1 MDQVPG
7 TPSLLRAIN
16 DRTAL
21 QLLSEQGPLT
31 RARLGALTGL
41 SKPTA
46 TQLMDRLEAAGLV
59 EALPGEG
66 RTARLYRVRPGA
78 AYVAG
83 LDVTP
88 ASIRVRLCDLTGEVI
103 AQTTLV
109 TPRREVKDALDRVRE
124 ALAEACAAAGIAVA
138 RLNRVVIGI
147 GGAPDPQTGRIRYAP
162 HVPGWHDPNLLPR
175 LRAELTGPGEPNPAV
190 EIENDVNLAAIA
202 EQALGVTRKCAPL
215 ECRDFAV
222 LWIGAG
228 IGAAI
233 VIDGRLHRGFTG
245 GAGEIGYMPVAGQPA
260 VRHVSRGING
270 GYQNLAGAPAVLKLA
285 RSKGFP
291 GSDAAAA
298 LRRAAGSGAV
308 GTPLLQEVAERL
320 AVGLAPLV
328 TVIDPELIVLTG
340 SMLQAGDEAL
350 RALVESALYEIVIPR
365 PRLVL
370 SGVAEE
376 PVLTGAIESALA
388 QTKQELFDNTRKGT
402 ARAL

>member
-66 RTARLYRVRPGA
+66 RNARLYRVRPGA

-88 ASIRVRLCDLTGEVI
+88 ANIRVRVCDLTGQAI
-103 AQTTLV
+103 AQTTLA
-109 TPRREVKDALDRVRE
+109 TPRREVKDALERIRE
-124 ALAEACAAAGIAVA
+124 ALTAACAQGGIDTAQ
-138 RLNRVVIGI
+138 LNRVVVGL
-147 GGAPDPQTGRIRYAP
+147 GGAPDPHTGRIGYAR
-162 HVPGWHDPNLLPR
+162 HLPGWHDPNLLQR
-175 LRAELTGPGEPNPAV
+175 LRTELTGPGRPNPAV
-190 EIENDVNLAAIA
+190 EIENDVNLAAVA
-202 EQALGVTRKCAPL
+202 EQTRGVVRRDAPL
-215 ECRDFAV
+215 ACRDFAV
-222 LWIGAG
+222 LWIGEG
-228 IGAAI
+228 IGAAV

-245 GAGEIGYMPVAGQPA
+245 GAGEIGYMPVSGLPP
-260 VRHVSRGING
+260 VRNISRGNTG
-270 GYQNLAGAPAVLKLA
+270 GFQNLAGAPAVLKLA
-285 RSKGFP
+285 RAKGFP

-298 LRRAAGSGAV
+298 LRRAAASGSV
-308 GTPLLQEVAERL
+308 GTPLLTEVADRL

-328 TVIDPELIVLTG
+328 AVLDPELIVLTG
-340 SMLQAGDEAL
+340 AMLQAGGEVL
-350 RALVESALYEIVIPR
+350 RELIADALYGMVIPR

-370 SGVAEE
+370 SEVPED
-376 PVLTGAIESALA
+376 PVLTGAIEAALA
-388 QTKQELFDNTRKGT
+388 ETKQELFDHTRKG
-402 ARAL
+402 RGL

>member
-83 LDVTP
+83 IDVIP
-88 ASIRVRLCDLTGEVI
+88 ANIRVRVCDLTGQTI
-103 AQTTLV
+103 AQTTLP
-109 TPRREVKDALDRVRE
+109 TPRKEVKDALDRIRE
-124 ALAEACAAAGIAVA
+124 ALVAACAAAGITVSQ
-138 RLNRVVIGI
+138 LNRVVIGL
-147 GGAPDPQTGRIRYAP
+147 GGAPDPQTGRLGYAR
-162 HVPGWHDPNLLPR
+162 HLPGWHDPHLLAR
-175 LRAELTGPGEPNPAV
+175 LRSELTPAGEADPAV

-202 EQALGVTRKCAPL
+202 EQSLGVTRKGSPQA
-215 ECRDFAV
+215 CRDFAV
-222 LWIGAG
+222 LWIGEG
-228 IGAAI
+228 IGAAL

-245 GAGEIGYMPVAGQPA
+245 GAGEIGYMPVAGSPP
-260 VRHVSRGING
+260 VRNISRGTNG
-270 GYQNLAGAPAVLKLA
+270 GFQNLAGAPAVLKLA
-285 RSKGFP
+285 RSKGFA

-298 LRRAAGSGAV
+298 LRRAAESGPK
-308 GTPLLQEVAERL
+308 GTALLAEVADRL

-328 TVIDPELIVLTG
+328 AVLDPELIVLTG
-340 SMLQAGDEAL
+340 AMLQAGGEPL
-350 RALVESALYEIVIPR
+350 RELVGASLYEMVIPR

-370 SGVAEE
+370 SEVAQD
-376 PVLTGAIESALA
+376 PVLAGAIESALA
-388 QTKQELFDNTRKGT
+388 ETKQELFDNTRKG
-402 ARAL
+402 RGL

>member
-59 EALPGEG
+59 EALAGEG

-88 ASIRVRLCDLTGEVI
+88 ASIRVRLCDLTGETI
-103 AQTTLV
+103 AQTTLA
-109 TPRREVKDALDRVRE
+109 TPRREVKDAVERIRE
-124 ALAEACAAAGIAVA
+124 ALAEACAVGGIGMA
-138 RLNRVVIGI
+138 RLNRVVIGL
-147 GGAPDPQTGRIRYAP
+147 GGAPDPQTGRLGYAR
-162 HVPGWHDPNLLPR
+162 HLPGWHDPNLLDR
-175 LRAELTGPGEPNPAV
+175 LRTELTGPGEADPAV

-202 EQALGVTRKCAPL
+202 EQSLGVTRRGAAH

-233 VIDGRLHRGFTG
+233 VIDGKLHRGFTG
-245 GAGEIGYMPVAGQPA
+245 GAGEVGYMPVAGLPP
-260 VRHVSRGING
+260 VRGISRGTNG
-270 GYQNLAGAPAVLKLA
+270 GFQSQAGAPAVLKLA

-298 LRRAAGSGAV
+298 LRNAANSGPV
-308 GTPLLQEVAERL
+308 GTPLLQEVADRL

-328 TVIDPELIVLTG
+328 AVLDPELIVLTG
-340 SMLQAGDEAL
+340 GMLQAGGEAL
-350 RALVESALYEIVIPR
+350 RELIADSLYDLVIPR

-370 SGVAEE
+370 SEVGQD
-376 PVLTGAIESALA
+376 PVLAGAIESALA
-388 QTKQELFDNTRKGT
+388 QTKQELFDNTR
-402 ARAL
+402 RR

>member
-59 EALPGEG
+59 EAMPGQG

-88 ASIRVRLCDLTGEVI
+88 SNIRVRVCDLTGQAI
-103 AQTTLV
+103 AQTTLA
-109 TPRREVKDALDRVRE
+109 TPRREVKDALERIRE
-124 ALAEACAAAGIAVA
+124 ALTAACAQAGIAVA
-138 RLNRVVIGI
+138 QLNRVVIGL
-147 GGAPDPQTGRIRYAP
+147 GGAPDPHTGRIGYAR
-162 HVPGWHDPNLLPR
+162 HLPGWHDPNLVQR
-175 LRAELTGPGEPNPAV
+175 LRTELTAPGEPDPAV
-190 EIENDVNLAAIA
+190 EIENDVNLAAVA
-202 EQALGVTRKCAPL
+202 EQARGVVRKDSPL
-215 ECRDFAV
+215 ACRDFAV
-222 LWIGAG
+222 LWIGEG
-228 IGAAI
+228 IGAAV

-245 GAGEIGYMPVAGQPA
+245 GAGEIGYMPVAGLPPA
-260 VRHVSRGING
+260 RNISRGTNG
-270 GYQNLAGAPAVLKLA
+270 GFQNLAGAPAVLKLA
-285 RSKGFP
+285 RAKGFP

-308 GTPLLQEVAERL
+308 GTPLLTEVADRL

-328 TVIDPELIVLTG
+328 AVLDPELIVLTG
-340 SMLQAGDEAL
+340 AMLQAGGETL
-350 RALVESALYEIVIPR
+350 RALVADALYAMVIPR

-370 SGVAEE
+370 SEVAED
-376 PVLTGAIESALA
+376 PVLTGAIEAALA
-388 QTKQELFDNTRKGT
+388 ETKQELFDNTRKG
-402 ARAL
+402 RGL

>member
-88 ASIRVRLCDLTGEVI
+88 AGIRVRLCDLTGETI
-103 AQTTLV
+103 AQTTLA
-109 TPRREVKDALDRVRE
+109 TPRREVKDAVERIRE
-124 ALAEACAAAGIAVA
+124 ALGAACSIAGIAVP
-138 RLNRVVIGI
+138 RLNRVVIGL
-147 GGAPDPQTGRIRYAP
+147 GGAPDPQTGRLGYAR
-162 HVPGWHDPNLLPR
+162 HLPGWHDPNLLAR
-175 LRAELTGPGEPNPAV
+175 LRTELTGPGEPDPAV

-202 EQALGVTRKCAPL
+202 EQSLGVTRKDSPQA
-215 ECRDFAV
+215 CRDFAV
-222 LWIGAG
+222 LWIGDG

-233 VIDGRLHRGFTG
+233 VIDGRIHRGFTG
-245 GAGEIGYMPVAGQPA
+245 GAGEMGYMPVAGQPP
-260 VRHVSRGING
+260 VRGVSRGTNG
-270 GYQNLAGAPAVLKLA
+270 GFQNLAGAPAVLKLA
-285 RSKGFP
+285 RSMGFP

-298 LRRAAGSGAV
+298 LRRAAASGPV
-308 GTPLLQEVAERL
+308 GTPLLAEVADRL

-328 TVIDPELIVLTG
+328 AVLDPELIVLTG
-340 SMLQAGDEAL
+340 TMLQAGGKAL
-350 RALVESALYEIVIPR
+350 RELIAASLYELVIPR

-370 SGVAEE
+370 SEVAQD
-376 PVLTGAIESALA
+376 PVLAGAIESALA
-388 QTKQELFDNTRKGT
+388 LTKQELFDNTRKG
-402 ARAL
+402 RGL

>member
-83 LDVTP
+83 IDVIP
-88 ASIRVRLCDLTGEVI
+88 ANIRVRVCDLTGKTI
-103 AQTTLV
+103 AQTTLP
-109 TPRREVKDALDRVRE
+109 TPRKEVKDALERIRE
-124 ALAEACAAAGIAVA
+124 ALAAACAEAAIPVA
-138 RLNRVVIGI
+138 GLNRVVIGL
-147 GGAPDPQTGRIRYAP
+147 GGAPDPQTGRLGYAR
-162 HVPGWHDPNLLPR
+162 HLPGWHDPNLLAR
-175 LRAELTGPGEPNPAV
+175 LRTELTAPGEPDPAV
-190 EIENDVNLAAIA
+190 DVENDVNLAAIA
-202 EQALGVTRKCAPL
+202 EQSLGVTRKDSPSA
-215 ECRDFAV
+215 CRDFVV
-222 LWIGAG
+222 LWIGEG
-228 IGAAI
+228 IGASV

-245 GAGEIGYMPVAGQPA
+245 GAGEIGYMPVAGVPP
-260 VRHVSRGING
+260 VRNISRGTNG
-270 GYQNLAGAPAVLKLA
+270 GFQNLAGAPTVLRLA
-285 RSKGFP
+285 RSMGFP

-298 LRRAAGSGAV
+298 LRRAAEAGPLGE
-308 GTPLLQEVAERL
+308 PLLAEVADRL
-320 AVGLAPLV
+320 AVGLAPLAAV
-328 TVIDPELIVLTG
+328 LDPELIVLTG
-340 SMLQAGDEAL
+340 AMLQAGGEAL
-350 RALVESALYEIVIPR
+350 RALVAASLYELVIPR

-370 SGVAEE
+370 SQVAQD

-388 QTKQELFDNTRKGT
+388 QTKQELFDNTRKG
-402 ARAL
+402 RGL

>member
-88 ASIRVRLCDLTGEVI
+88 ASIRVRLCDLTGETI
-103 AQTTLV
+103 AQTTLA
-109 TPRREVKDALDRVRE
+109 TPRREVKDAVDRIRE
-124 ALAEACAAAGIAVA
+124 ALAEACAAGGIGMA
-138 RLNRVVIGI
+138 RLNRVVIGL
-147 GGAPDPQTGRIRYAP
+147 GGAPDPQTGRLGYAR
-162 HVPGWHDPNLLPR
+162 HLPGWHDPNLLDR
-175 LRAELTGPGEPNPAV
+175 LRSELTGPGEADPAV

-202 EQALGVTRKCAPL
+202 EQSLGVTRRGAAH

-233 VIDGRLHRGFTG
+233 VIDGKLHRGFTG
-245 GAGEIGYMPVAGQPA
+245 GAGEVGYMPVAGLPP
-260 VRHVSRGING
+260 VRGISRGTNG
-270 GYQNLAGAPAVLKLA
+270 GFQSQAGAPAVLKLA

-298 LRRAAGSGAV
+298 LRNAANSGPV
-308 GTPLLQEVAERL
+308 GTPLLQEVADRL

-328 TVIDPELIVLTG
+328 AVLDPELIVLTG
-340 SMLQAGDEAL
+340 GMLQAGGEAL
-350 RALVESALYEIVIPR
+350 RALIADSLYDLVIPR

-370 SGVAEE
+370 SEVGQD
-376 PVLTGAIESALA
+376 PVLAGAIESALA
-388 QTKQELFDNTRKGT
+388 QTKQELFDNTR
-402 ARAL
+402 RR

>member
-83 LDVTP
+83 IDVIP
-88 ASIRVRLCDLTGEVI
+88 ANIRVRVCDLTGQTI
-103 AQTTLV
+103 AQTTLP
-109 TPRREVKDALDRVRE
+109 TPRREVKDALERIRE
-124 ALAEACAAAGIAVA
+124 ALTEACAAAQIGVA
-138 RLNRVVIGI
+138 QLNRVVIGI
-147 GGAPDPQTGRIRYAP
+147 GGAPDPHTGRLGYAR
-162 HVPGWHDPNLLPR
+162 HLPGWHDPNLLTR
-175 LRAELTGPGEPNPAV
+175 LRSELTAPGEPDPAV

-202 EQALGVTRKCAPL
+202 EQALGVTRKDSPL
-215 ECRDFAV
+215 ACRDFAV
-222 LWIGAG
+222 LWIGEG
-228 IGAAI
+228 IGAAL

-245 GAGEIGYMPVAGQPA
+245 GAGEIGYMPVAGQPP
-260 VRHVSRGING
+260 VRNISRGTTG
-270 GYQNLAGAPAVLKLA
+270 GFQNLAGAPAVLKLA
-285 RSKGFP
+285 RAKGFA

-298 LRRAAGSGAV
+298 LHRAAEAGPQ
-308 GTPLLQEVAERL
+308 GTELLTEVADRL

-328 TVIDPELIVLTG
+328 AVLDPEMIVLTG
-340 SMLQAGDEAL
+340 AMLQAGGEAL
-350 RALVESALYEIVIPR
+350 RELIAAALYSMVIPR

-370 SGVAEE
+370 SGVAAD
-376 PVLTGAIESALA
+376 PVLAGAIESALA
-388 QTKQELFDNTRKGT
+388 QTKEELFDNTRKG
-402 ARAL
+402 RGL

>member
-83 LDVTP
+83 IDVTP
-88 ASIRVRLCDLTGEVI
+88 ARLRVRLCDLTGEII
-103 AQTTLV
+103 AETSLA
-109 TPRREVKDALDRVRE
+109 TPRREVKDAVDRVRE
-124 ALAEACAAAGIAVA
+124 ALTEACAAAGITVPQ
-138 RLNRVVIGI
+138 LNRVVIGL

-162 HVPGWHDPNLLPR
+162 HLPGWHDPNLPAR
-175 LRAELTGPGEPNPAV
+175 LRSELTGQNEPDPAV
-190 EIENDVNLAAIA
+190 DVENDVNLAAIA
-202 EQALGVTRKCAPL
+202 EQSLGVTRKGAPL

-222 LWIGAG
+222 LWIGDG

-233 VIDGRLHRGFTG
+233 VIDGRLHRGYTG
-245 GAGEIGYMPVAGQPA
+245 GAGELGYMPVSGQPLTRNIRRN
-260 VRHVSRGING
+260 VNG
-270 GYQNLAGAPAVLKLA
+270 GFQSIGGAPAVLKLA
-285 RSKGFP
+285 RSKGFS
-291 GSDAAAA
+291 GSDAATAV
-298 LRRAAGSGAV
+298 RRAAEAGPL
-308 GTPLLQEVAERL
+308 GTPLLQELAERL

-328 TVIDPELIVLTG
+328 AVIDPELIVLTG
-340 SMLQAGDEAL
+340 AMLQAGGEPLRELMTAAL
-350 RALVESALYEIVIPR
+350 HDIVIPR
-365 PRLVL
+365 PKLVL
-370 SGVAEE
+370 SELAEA
-376 PVLTGAIESALA
+376 PVLAGAIESALA
-388 QTKQELFDNTRKGT
+388 QTKQELFDNTRRGN
-402 ARAL
+402 R

>member
-59 EALPGEG
+59 EALTGEG

-83 LDVTP
+83 IDVTP
-88 ASIRVRLCDLTGEVI
+88 ANIRVRVCDLTGQNV
-103 AQTTLV
+103 AQTTLP
-109 TPRREVKDALDRVRE
+109 TPRREVKDALDRIRE
-124 ALAEACAAAGIAVA
+124 ALTEACAAAGITVPQ
-138 RLNRVVIGI
+138 LNRVVIGL
-147 GGAPDPQTGRIRYAP
+147 GGAPDPQSGRLGYAR
-162 HVPGWHDPNLLPR
+162 HLPGWHDPNLLAR
-175 LRAELTGPGEPNPAV
+175 LRTELTAAGEADPAV
-190 EIENDVNLAAIA
+190 EIENDVNLAAVA
-202 EQALGVTRKCAPL
+202 EQSLGVTRKGSPL
-215 ECRDFAV
+215 ACRDFAV
-222 LWIGAG
+222 LWIGEG
-228 IGAAI
+228 IGAAVI
-233 VIDGRLHRGFTG
+233 IDGRLHRGFTG
-245 GAGEIGYMPVAGQPA
+245 GAGEIGYMPVAGQPP
-260 VRHVSRGING
+260 VRNISRGTNG
-270 GYQNLAGAPAVLKLA
+270 GFQNLAGAPAVLRLA

-298 LRRAAGSGAV
+298 LRRAAAAGPA
-308 GTPLLQEVAERL
+308 GTELLAEVADRL

-328 TVIDPELIVLTG
+328 AVLDPELIVLTG
-340 SMLQAGDEAL
+340 AMLQAGGEAL
-350 RALVESALYEIVIPR
+350 RELVANSLYEMVIPR

-370 SGVAEE
+370 SGVAQD

-388 QTKQELFDNTRKGT
+388 QTKQELFDNTRKG
-402 ARAL
+402 RGL

>member
-83 LDVTP
+83 VDVVP
-88 ASIRVRLCDLTGEVI
+88 AGIQVRVCDLTGQTI
-103 AQTTLV
+103 AQTTLA
-109 TPRREVKDALDRVRE
+109 TPRREVKDALDRIRE
-124 ALAEACAAAGIAVA
+124 ALGEACAAAGITVTQ
-138 RLNRVVIGI
+138 LNRVVIGI
-147 GGAPDPQTGRIRYAP
+147 GGAPDPQTGRLGYAR
-162 HVPGWHDPNLLPR
+162 HLPGWHDPNLLLR
-175 LRAELTGPGEPNPAV
+175 LRSELTAPGQPDPAV
-190 EIENDVNLAAIA
+190 DIENDVNLAAIA
-202 EQALGVTRKCAPL
+202 EQSLGVTRKGAPQ

-228 IGAAI
+228 IGAAV
-233 VIDGRLHRGFTG
+233 VIDGRIHRGFTG
-245 GAGEIGYMPVAGQPA
+245 GAGEIGYMPVAGQPP
-260 VRHVSRGING
+260 VRSISRGTNG
-270 GYQNLAGAPAVLKLA
+270 GFQALAGAPAVLKLA
-285 RSKGFP
+285 RDKGFP

-298 LRRAAGSGAV
+298 LRRAAEAGAV
-308 GTPLLQEVAERL
+308 GTPLLREVADRL

-328 TVIDPELIVLTG
+328 AVLDPELIVLTG
-340 SMLQAGDEAL
+340 AMLQAGGEAL
-350 RALVESALYEIVIPR
+350 RGLVAASLYELVIPR
-365 PRLVL
+365 PKLVL
-370 SGVAEE
+370 SEVAHD

-388 QTKQELFDNTRKGT
+388 QTKQELFDNTRKG
-402 ARAL
+402 RL

>member
-83 LDVTP
+83 IDVTP
-88 ASIRVRLCDLTGEVI
+88 ARLHVRLCDLTGQVI
-103 AQTTLV
+103 AESTIA
-109 TPRREVKDALDRVRE
+109 TPRREVKDAVDRVRE
-124 ALAEACAAAGIAVA
+124 ALAEACAAAGITLP
-138 RLNRVVIGI
+138 RLNRVVIGL
-147 GGAPDPQTGRIRYAP
+147 GGAPDPQTGKIRYAP
-162 HVPGWHDPNLLPR
+162 HLPGWHDPNLQAR
-175 LRAELTGPGEPNPAV
+175 LRSELTGPGEPDPAV
-190 EIENDVNLAAIA
+190 DVENDVNLAAIA
-202 EQALGVTRKCAPL
+202 EQSLGVTRKGAPL

-222 LWIGAG
+222 LWIGDG

-233 VIDGRLHRGFTG
+233 VIDGKLHRGFTG
-245 GAGEIGYMPVAGQPA
+245 GAGEIGYMPVAEQPLTRNIRRN
-260 VRHVSRGING
+260 VNG
-270 GYQNLAGAPAVLKLA
+270 GFQNIAGAPAVLKLA
-285 RSKGFP
+285 RAKGFP
-291 GSDAAAA
+291 GSDATAA
-298 LRRAAGSGAV
+298 LRRAAGSGPV
-308 GTPLLQEVAERL
+308 GTPFLEELAERL
-320 AVGLAPLV
+320 AVGLAPVVAVL
-328 TVIDPELIVLTG
+328 DPELIVLTG
-340 SMLQAGDEAL
+340 AMLQAGGETL
-350 RALVESALYEIVIPR
+350 RALMTAALHEIVIPR

-370 SGVAEE
+370 SEVVEE
-376 PVLTGAIESALA
+376 PVLAGAIESALA
-388 QTKQELFDNTRKGT
+388 QTKQELFDNTRRGRT
-402 ARAL
+402 

>member
-78 AYVAG
+78 AFVAG
-83 LDVTP
+83 IDVIP
-88 ASIRVRLCDLTGEVI
+88 ASIRVRVCDLTGQTI
-103 AQTTLV
+103 AQTTLP
-109 TPRREVKDALDRVRE
+109 TPRKEVKDALDRIRE
-124 ALAEACAAAGIAVA
+124 ALAEACAAAGITVPQ
-138 RLNRVVIGI
+138 LNRVVIGL
-147 GGAPDPQTGRIRYAP
+147 GGAPDPHTGRLGYAR
-162 HVPGWHDPNLLPR
+162 HLPGWHDPNLLER
-175 LRAELTGPGEPNPAV
+175 MRSELTAPGEPDPAV
-190 EIENDVNLAAIA
+190 QIENDVNLAAIA
-202 EQALGVTRKCAPL
+202 EQSLGVTRKGSPL
-215 ECRDFAV
+215 ACRDFAV
-222 LWIGAG
+222 LWIGEG
-228 IGAAI
+228 IGAAV

-245 GAGEIGYMPVAGQPA
+245 GAGEIGYMPVAGQPP
-260 VRHVSRGING
+260 VRNISRGTNG
-270 GYQNLAGAPAVLKLA
+270 GFQNLAGAPAVLKLA

-298 LRRAAGSGAV
+298 LRRAADAGAL
-308 GTPLLQEVAERL
+308 GTPLLAEVADRL

-328 TVIDPELIVLTG
+328 AVLDPELIVLTG
-340 SMLQAGDEAL
+340 AMLQAGGETL
-350 RALVESALYEIVIPR
+350 RELVAASLYEMVIPR

-370 SGVAEE
+370 SGVAQD

-388 QTKQELFDNTRKGT
+388 QTKQELFDNTRKG
-402 ARAL
+402 RGL

>member
-88 ASIRVRLCDLTGEVI
+88 SNIRVRVCDLTGETI
-103 AQTTLV
+103 AQTTLA
-109 TPRREVKDALDRVRE
+109 TPRREVKDALERIRE
-124 ALAEACAAAGIAVA
+124 ALTAACAAAGITVPQ
-138 RLNRVVIGI
+138 LNRVVIGI
-147 GGAPDPQTGRIRYAP
+147 GGAPDPQTGRLGYAR
-162 HVPGWHDPNLLPR
+162 HLPGWHDPELTSR
-175 LRAELTGPGEPNPAV
+175 LRAELTGPGEPDPAV
-190 EIENDVNLAAIA
+190 ELENDVNLAAIA
-202 EQALGVTRKCAPL
+202 EQSLGVTRKGSPQA
-215 ECRDFAV
+215 CRDFAV
-222 LWIGAG
+222 LWIGEG
-228 IGAAI
+228 IGAAV

-245 GAGEIGYMPVAGQPA
+245 GAGEIGYMPVAGLPP
-260 VRHVSRGING
+260 VRNISRGSNG
-270 GYQNLAGAPAVLKLA
+270 GFQSLAGAPAVLKLA
-285 RSKGFP
+285 RAKGFP

-298 LRRAAGSGAV
+298 LRRASSSGAL
-308 GTPLLQEVAERL
+308 GTPLLTEVADRL

-328 TVIDPELIVLTG
+328 AVLDPELIVLTG
-340 SMLQAGDEAL
+340 AMLQAGGEPL
-350 RALVESALYEIVIPR
+350 RDLVASSLYELVIPR

-370 SGVAEE
+370 SEVAQD
-376 PVLTGAIESALA
+376 PVLAGAIESALA
-388 QTKQELFDNTRKGT
+388 QTKKELFDNTRKG
-402 ARAL
+402 RGL

>member
-83 LDVTP
+83 IDVIP
-88 ASIRVRLCDLTGEVI
+88 ANVRVRVCDLTGQTI
-103 AQTTLV
+103 AQTTLP
-109 TPRREVKDALDRVRE
+109 TPRREVKDALERIRE
-124 ALAEACAAAGIAVA
+124 ALTEACAAAGISVA
-138 RLNRVVIGI
+138 QLNRVVIGL
-147 GGAPDPQTGRIRYAP
+147 GGAPDPHTGRLGYAR
-162 HVPGWHDPNLLPR
+162 HLPGWHDPNLLAR
-175 LRAELTGPGEPNPAV
+175 LRSELTAEGEPDPAV

-202 EQALGVTRKCAPL
+202 EQSLGVTRKGAPQA
-215 ECRDFAV
+215 CRDFAV
-222 LWIGAG
+222 LWIGEG
-228 IGAAI
+228 IGAAV

-245 GAGEIGYMPVAGQPA
+245 GAGEIGYMPVAGMPP
-260 VRHVSRGING
+260 VRNISRGTNG
-270 GYQNLAGAPAVLKLA
+270 GFQNLAGAPAVLKLA

-298 LRRAAGSGAV
+298 LRRAAEAGAK
-308 GTPLLQEVAERL
+308 GTALLAEVADRL

-328 TVIDPELIVLTG
+328 AVLDPELIVLTG
-340 SMLQAGDEAL
+340 AMLQAGGEPL
-350 RALVESALYEIVIPR
+350 RELIAASLYEMVIPR

-370 SGVAEE
+370 SEVAQD
-376 PVLTGAIESALA
+376 PVLTGAIESGLA
-388 QTKQELFDNTRKGT
+388 QTKQELFDNTRKG
-402 ARAL
+402 RGL

>member
-59 EALPGEG
+59 EAMPGEG
-66 RTARLYRVRPGA
+66 RNARLYRVRPGA

-88 ASIRVRLCDLTGEVI
+88 AHIRVRVCDLTGQSI
-103 AQTTLV
+103 AQSTLA
-109 TPRREVKDALDRVRE
+109 TPRREVKDALERIRE
-124 ALAEACAAAGIAVA
+124 ALTEACALAGITVA
-138 RLNRVVIGI
+138 QLNRIVIGL
-147 GGAPDPQTGRIRYAP
+147 GGAPDPHSGRIGYAR
-162 HVPGWHDPNLLPR
+162 HLPGWHDPNLLAR
-175 LRAELTGPGEPNPAV
+175 LRTELTVPGEADPAV
-190 EIENDVNLAAIA
+190 EIENDVNLAAVA
-202 EQALGVTRKCAPL
+202 EQARGVVRRDSPL
-215 ECRDFAV
+215 ACRDFAV
-222 LWIGAG
+222 LWIGEG
-228 IGAAI
+228 IGAAV

-245 GAGEIGYMPVAGQPA
+245 GAGEIGYMPVSGLPP
-260 VRHVSRGING
+260 VRNISRGTNG
-270 GYQNLAGAPAVLKLA
+270 GFQNLAGAPAVLKLA
-285 RSKGFP
+285 RAKGFP

-298 LRRAAGSGAV
+298 CRRAAESGAL
-308 GTPLLQEVAERL
+308 GTPLLTEVADRL

-328 TVIDPELIVLTG
+328 AVLDPELIVLTG
-340 SMLQAGDEAL
+340 AMLQAGGEVL
-350 RALVESALYEIVIPR
+350 RELVADALYAMVIPR

-370 SGVAEE
+370 SEVAED

-388 QTKQELFDNTRKGT
+388 ETKQELFDNTRKG
-402 ARAL
+402 RGL

>member
-83 LDVTP
+83 IDVIP
-88 ASIRVRLCDLTGEVI
+88 ANVRVRVCDLTGQTI
-103 AQTTLV
+103 AQTTLP
-109 TPRREVKDALDRVRE
+109 TPRKEVKDALERIRE
-124 ALAEACAAAGIAVA
+124 ALTEACAPAGISVA
-138 RLNRVVIGI
+138 QLNRVVIGL
-147 GGAPDPQTGRIRYAP
+147 GGAPDPHTGRLGYAR
-162 HVPGWHDPNLLPR
+162 HLPGWHDPSLLAR
-175 LRAELTGPGEPNPAV
+175 LRTELTAEGEPDPAV

-202 EQALGVTRKCAPL
+202 EQSLGVTRKGAPQA
-215 ECRDFAV
+215 CRDFAV
-222 LWIGAG
+222 LWIGEG
-228 IGAAI
+228 IGAAV

-245 GAGEIGYMPVAGQPA
+245 GAGEIGYMPVAGMPP
-260 VRHVSRGING
+260 VRNISRGTNG
-270 GYQNLAGAPAVLKLA
+270 GFQNLAGAPAVLKLA

-298 LRRAAGSGAV
+298 LRRAAEAGPK
-308 GTPLLQEVAERL
+308 GTALLAEVADRL

-328 TVIDPELIVLTG
+328 AVLDPELIVLTG
-340 SMLQAGDEAL
+340 AMLQSGGEPL
-350 RALVESALYEIVIPR
+350 RELIAASLYEMVIPR

-370 SGVAEE
+370 SEVAQD
-376 PVLTGAIESALA
+376 PVLTGAIESGLA
-388 QTKQELFDNTRKGT
+388 RTKQELFDNTRKG
-402 ARAL
+402 RGL

>member
-21 QLLSEQGPLT
+21 RLLSEQGPLT

-66 RTARLYRVRPGA
+66 RNARLYQVRPGA

-83 LDVTP
+83 IDVTP
-88 ASIRVRLCDLTGEVI
+88 AIIRVRVCDLTGQAI
-103 AQTTLV
+103 ACTTLA
-109 TPRREVKDALDRVRE
+109 TPRREVKDALDRIRE
-124 ALAEACAAAGIAVA
+124 ALTAACAQASISLPQ
-138 RLNRVVIGI
+138 LNRVVIGL
-147 GGAPDPQTGRIRYAP
+147 GGAPDPQTGRIGYAR
-162 HVPGWHDPNLLPR
+162 HLPGWHDPNLLHR
-175 LRAELTGPGEPNPAV
+175 LRTELTGPGEPDPAV

-202 EQALGVTRKCAPL
+202 EQACGVVRKDSPL
-215 ECRDFAV
+215 AYRDFAV
-222 LWIGAG
+222 LWIGEG
-228 IGAAI
+228 IGAAV

-245 GAGEIGYMPVAGQPA
+245 GAGEIGYMPVAGQPP
-260 VRHVSRGING
+260 VRNLSRGTTG
-270 GYQNLAGAPAVLKLA
+270 GFQHLAGAPAVLKLA
-285 RSKGFP
+285 RAHGIA

-298 LRRAAGSGAV
+298 LRRAAEAGESGE
-308 GTPLLQEVAERL
+308 PLLAEVADRL

-328 TVIDPELIVLTG
+328 AVLDPELIVLTG
-340 SMLQAGDEAL
+340 AMLRAGGEPLRTMVAEAL
-350 RALVESALYEIVIPR
+350 YSMVIPR

-370 SGVAEE
+370 SEVPDD

-388 QTKQELFDNTRKGT
+388 ETKEELFDNTRKG
-402 ARAL
+402 RGR

>member
-83 LDVTP
+83 IDVTP
-88 ASIRVRLCDLTGEVI
+88 AQIRVRLCDLTGEVI
-103 AQTTLV
+103 AQTTLA
-109 TPRREVKDALDRVRE
+109 TPRKEVKDALDRVRE
-124 ALAEACAAAGIAVA
+124 ALGEACAAAGITVPQ
-138 RLNRVVIGI
+138 LNRVVIGL

-162 HVPGWHDPNLLPR
+162 HLPGWHDPNLLTR
-175 LRAELTGPGEPNPAV
+175 LRAELTEPGEPDPAV
-190 EIENDVNLAAIA
+190 DVENDVNLAAIA
-202 EQALGVTRKCAPL
+202 EQSLGVTRRGAPL

-222 LWIGAG
+222 LWIGDG
-228 IGAAI
+228 IGAAV
-233 VIDGRLHRGFTG
+233 VIDGKLHRGFTG
-245 GAGEIGYMPVAGQPA
+245 GAGEIGYMPVTGQPLTHNIRRN
-260 VRHVSRGING
+260 VNG
-270 GYQNLAGAPAVLKLA
+270 GFQNVGGAPAVLKLA
-285 RSKGFP
+285 RSMGFS
-291 GSDAAAA
+291 GSDAATAV
-298 LRRAAGSGAV
+298 RRAAAAGAV
-308 GTPLLQEVAERL
+308 GTALLQELAERL

-328 TVIDPELIVLTG
+328 AVLDPELIVLTG
-340 SMLQAGDEAL
+340 AMLQAGGEPLREQMTTAL
-350 RALVESALYEIVIPR
+350 HDIVIPR
-365 PRLVL
+365 PKLVL
-370 SGVAEE
+370 SGVAED
-376 PVLTGAIESALA
+376 PVLAGAIESALA
-388 QTKQELFDNTRKGT
+388 QTKQELFDNTRRG
-402 ARAL
+402 RQ